1 MYVMRCEGNPRP
13 RTGRTQAGDG
23 AMIKLALCD
32 PYSLCPSLGYCFF
45 LKLLVFH
52 FLSPDPAGQVTS
64 SFVFLV
70 KHSFSL
76 DGCFRDYWLAIHFN
90 CRPDL
95 RIFIPSH
102 IADDSSPLISYSPE
116 CAWTDSPSDDDSS
129 ASVCLYLIKS

>member
-13 RTGRTQAGDG
+13 RTGRTQAGDA

-70 KHSFSL
+70 K
-76 DGCFRDYWLAIHFN
+76 RLALMAAFEITGWPSTLTVAQTFGYLFH
-90 CRPDL
+90 
-95 RIFIPSH
+95 RI
-102 IADDSSPLISYSPE
+102 
-116 CAWTDSPSDDDSS
+116 
-129 ASVCLYLIKS
+129 